1 MATEMHNL
9 ACNVIME
16 LSVREANLI
25 KRFCLLAFGKV
36 IVYQGYN
43 QPVRIE
49 EIRSVK
55 LQERR

>member
-25 KRFCLLAFGKV
+25 KRLRLLAFGKV
-36 IVYQGYN
+36 MIHHEYN
-43 QPVRIE
+43 RPV
-49 EIRSVK
+49 
-55 LQERR
+55 